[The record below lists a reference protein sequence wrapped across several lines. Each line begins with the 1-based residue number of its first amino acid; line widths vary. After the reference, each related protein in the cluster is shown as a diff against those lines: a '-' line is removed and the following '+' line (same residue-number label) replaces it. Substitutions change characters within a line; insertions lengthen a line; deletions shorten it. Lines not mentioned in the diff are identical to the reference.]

1 MLKLKM
7 EGIFLIGAGSHSK
20 QIYDILLLRNI
31 KILGIFDDVK
41 DVFYQYKIMGKVDEI
56 YNLDKMVSLFCGIGD
71 NKLRREIFEKFPMYN
86 WVNIIHP
93 NCHISTTAKIGT
105 GNYIGFNSYIG
116 PDVIIGNGNIIN
128 EQAAILHDTVLGN
141 YNHISIKSSVG
152 ARNRIGN
159 ENFFGM
165 HSLSIPDIHIGHNNT
180 IGANTTIIRNV
191 LSHLK
196 LVGSP
201 ARCI

>member
-1 MLKLKM
+1 M
-7 EGIFLIGAGSHSK
+7 EGIYLIGAGSHSK

-31 KILGIFDDVK
+31 KILGIFDDNK
-41 DVFYQYKIMGKVDEI
+41 DVFYEHEIIGRVDEV
-56 YNLDKMVSLFCGIGD
+56 YKLDENVALFCGIGD
-71 NKLRREIFEKFPMYN
+71 NKIRKETFEKFSMYN
-86 WVNIIHP
+86 WVNIVHP
-93 NCHISTTAKIGT
+93 TSHISTTAKIGM

-165 HSLSIPDIHIGHNNT
+165 HSLSIPDIRVGDNNT
-180 IGANTTIIRNV
+180 IGANATLIRGI

-196 LVGSP
+196 LVGTP
-201 ARCI
+201 AKCL